1 MVAPTLLDIAVS
13 HGSEGLSGLVEEV
26 VKAVPELQ
34 LGAARPIKGLQYK
47 QNVRTALPGGSFRNA
62 NEGTTPQKSTFE
74 ERLFNCF
81 IANPVWTCDKAV
93 ADIHEDGPQAYIAT
107 EGVGMTLGQMI
118 HVGKQFYYGTGN
130 DAKGFPGLKAMFAG
144 SSMTIDATGNTADTG
159 SSVWLVKWGPQGVQW
174 LYGNNGKL
182 QLSDVK
188 EIVETASDGKVL
200 TKYHQE
206 MLAWVGLKLA
216 SLNSVVR
223 IKNLTA
229 QAGKGLT
236 DGLLADAMALFPAG
250 YMPDAIFASR
260 RSITQL
266 RKSRTATTETGKEV
280 PTPKDFD
287 SVPLV
292 ATDSIINTEAIE

>member
-1 MVAPTLLDIAVS
+1 MAVTLLDIANS
-13 HGSEGLSGLVEEV
+13 HGSEGLAALVEEV
-26 VKAVPELQ
+26 VKAVPEIQ
-34 LGAARPIKGLQYK
+34 MGDARPIKGLSYK

-62 NEGTTPQKSTFE
+62 NEGTTPGKSTFE

-93 ADIHEDGPQAYIAT
+93 ADIHEDGAAAFIAT
-107 EGVGMTLGQMI
+107 EGMGITQGQFI

-130 DAKGFPGLKAMFAG
+130 DAKGFPGLKAMYDAAA
-144 SSMTIDATGNTADTG
+144 MTVDATGDTADTG
-159 SSVWLVKWGPQGVQW
+159 SSVWLVKWGPMGVQW
-174 LYGNNGKL
+174 LYGNNGSL
-182 QLSDVK
+182 NLSDVK
-188 EIVETASDGKVL
+188 EIVETAADGKVL

-236 DGLLADAMALFPAG
+236 DALLADAMALFPVG
-250 YMPDAIFASR
+250 YQPDAILCSR
-260 RSITQL
+260 RSLTQL

-280 PTPKDFD
+280 PLPQDFD
-287 SVPLV
+287 GIPIVR
-292 ATDSIINTEAIE
+292 TDSILNTEAIE

>member
-1 MVAPTLLDIAVS
+1 MPVTLLDVAKS
-13 HGSEGLSGLVEEV
+13 QGSEGLVALVEEV
-26 VKAVPELQ
+26 VKAVPEMAM
-34 LGAARPIKGLQYK
+34 GDSRPIKGLSYK

-62 NEGTTPQKSTFE
+62 NEGTAPVKSTFE

-81 IANPVWTCDKAV
+81 IANPIWKCDKAV
-93 ADIHEDGPQAYIAT
+93 ADIHEDGPAAYIAA
-107 EGVGMTLGQMI
+107 EGVGITMGQMI
-118 HVGKQFYYGTGN
+118 HVGRQFYYGTGN
-130 DAKGFPGLKAMFAG
+130 DSKGFPGLKATYDAAN
-144 SSMTIDATGNTADTG
+144 MTIDATGSTPSTG
-159 SSVWLVKWGPQGVQW
+159 SSVWFVKWGPLGVQF
-174 LYGNNGKL
+174 LYGNNASL

-188 EIVETASDGKVL
+188 EIVETDAEGKTL

-206 MLAWVGLKLA
+206 MLAWVGLKQA

-229 QAGKGLT
+229 QTGKGLT

-250 YMPDAIFASR
+250 YMPDVIFASR

-280 PTPKDFD
+280 PLPKDFD
-287 SVPLV
+287 GIPLV
-292 ATDSIINTEAIE
+292 ATDSILNTEAIE